1 MILIN
6 LDEASSIL
14 DQLLSGIERKLMLI
28 KRDLEILQLKIVAGV
43 VGTETQA
50 NQTNGRINRWVRLAI
65 QTEMK
70 IAEQKSRTWTS
81 RIWARP

>member
-28 KRDLEILQLKIVAGV
+28 KRDLEILQLKIVAGD

-50 NQTNGRINRWVRLAI
+50 N
-65 QTEMK
+65 
-70 IAEQKSRTWTS
+70 
-81 RIWARP
+81 

>member
-1 MILIN
+1 VISIN
-6 LDEASSIL
+6 PDEASSTL
-14 DQLLSGIERKLMLI
+14 DQLLSGIERQLMLI
-28 KRDLEILQLKIVAGV
+28 KRDLEILQLKIVAGD

-50 NQTNGRINRWVRLAI
+50 NKTIGRINRWVRLAI

-70 IAEQKSRTWTS
+70 IAEQKSRAWTF